1 MASETRL
8 EFLFLVLTAATTKG
22 AKSSAHLPSIHLS
35 VQKKILV
42 PFPTE
47 NWVRL

>member
-8 EFLFLVLTAATTKG
+8 EFLFLVPTALTIKG
-22 AKSSAHLPSIHLS
+22 AKSSAHLPLIHRP
-35 VQKKILV
+35 VQKQILV

-47 NWVRL
+47 NFVKL